1 MPENSSPGPGVL
13 HQSLSY
19 PVQCI
24 IIGQQCPQMW
34 SPHPSLT
41 DSGCTIWPESIHE
54 FSVWERGQRT
64 IFQTA
69 TRVIFKMPSTTW
81 ISFSLRRGI
90 WSLDK
95 KAYILC
101 FQSTECIISCRP
113 FYSSNYLG
121 HFYHYLSP
129 YCTTRKVR
137 IQLPR
142 TSFLFLLELPVDFI
156 NVYILL
162 HA

>member
-90 WSLDK
+90 WPLDK
-95 KAYILC
+95 KAYIL
-101 FQSTECIISCRP
+101 FSK
-113 FYSSNYLG
+113 YWM
-121 HFYHYLSP
+121 HY
-129 YCTTRKVR
+129 
-137 IQLPR
+137 IMQA
-142 TSFLFLLELPVDFI
+142 FLLIKLSRSLLPLFVP
-156 NVYILL
+156 ILY
-162 HA
+162 HKKGTHPTA